1 MTKSFLVM
9 HLDAGSTAG
18 RTAEFTPWLDWAKPA
33 LRAAAFVVSSISA
46 IAPYA
51 TQAAPATDSLN
62 WSSSTQS
69 NGASAVTAKQ
79 SILPFWDTWIG
90 ADMTVARQPATMLDL
105 LAEKAA
111 NGGNVPQSSGNI
123 WAVATAPGA
132 GVIWDKTVVEARV
145 DPGAESS
152 KIGASLTRAVPLPN
166 VHSLTLQID
175 CNVLQQG
182 KMSPFG
188 IGGQVSNYET
198 HQSAK
203 VTIGRIGTS
212 FVVGQSMSTTDDKW
226 LRTFGAEQ
234 KLFEGVTI
242 ASSIGETAQ
251 GTTNMSLTAGF
262 KKSW

>member
-1 MTKSFLVM
+1 M
-9 HLDAGSTAG
+9 
-18 RTAEFTPWLDWAKPA
+18 
-33 LRAAAFVVSSISA
+33 AAFVFSSITA
-46 IAPYA
+46 VAPHA

-62 WSSSTQS
+62 WSSSTES

-79 SILPFWDTWIG
+79 SILPFWDAWIG
-90 ADMTVARQPATMLDL
+90 ADMTVVRQPATMSDF
-105 LAEKAA
+105 LAKKAA
-111 NGGNVPQSSGNI
+111 NGGTVPQSSGNV

-132 GVIWDKTVVEARV
+132 GIIWDKAVLEARV

-152 KIGASLTRAVPLPN
+152 KIGTSLTGSVPLPN
-166 VHSLTLQID
+166 VHSLALQID
-175 CNVLQQG
+175 CNVLQHG
-182 KMSPFG
+182 KVSRFG

-203 VTIGRIGTS
+203 VTIEKIGTS
-212 FVVGQSMSTTDDKW
+212 FVVGQIMSTTDDKW

-251 GTTNMSLTAGF
+251 GTTSMSLTAGF
-262 KKSW
+262 KTSW